1 MNKAHFKKE
10 IRISTNNFIIT
21 DSILN
26 ELKNLTK
33 HIKNIFLKITDGQ
46 QIYRFAFH
54 YSEKKKETTIFITG
68 KLHLSETS
76 HWITRP
82 KQQDTANLLG
92 TEEAID
98 QQVRGCGRGD

>member
-1 MNKAHFKKE
+1 MDNRFTDLL
-10 IRISTNNFIIT
+10 SIIQ
-21 DSILN
+21 
-26 ELKNLTK
+26 K
-33 HIKNIFLKITDGQ
+33 
-46 QIYRFAFH
+46 
-54 YSEKKKETTIFITG
+54 KKKETTIFITG